1 MGEVYSH
8 LSEEERQVIQIE
20 VGNGASIRG
29 IGAMLGRSPSSI
41 SREIKRNTWFPSNE
55 NESYRPY
62 RPKRLKAGPWTG
74 RYYIA
79 GPAQR
84 KADRRR
90 SKPRKPYRLSHD
102 RLWAQVAEWLG
113 RGWSPLLISGRLRV
127 LWPDDALMRV
137 CPETIYRWVYSSRP
151 LRERWARCLPRGH
164 RRRRRHGGRRTS
176 RFPIPGRVPISE
188 RPPEADGRSAFGHWE
203 ADSVIGV
210 GCNLH
215 TEVERRTR
223 FLMARVVPD
232 KTAGESVGAQLDMFS
247 PLPAGAR
254 VSVTHDNGTEFA
266 HHERL
271 RDGLGMATYF
281 ADPYSSWQRGSNE
294 NRNGMIRRYLPKRCE
309 IRMDMAKEIREI
321 VDEINNRPMRVLGY
335 RTPAEA
341 FADELLELQD
351 QQGCCTSKW
360 TSGIYR
366 RPDHTVWW
374 SAWLITGTTLC
385 NCITTRTIRCSM
397 VRRRFLIWPS
407 VRPNLAC
414 LRSASP
420 TMATCMAPTR
430 CTPTAWP
437 MASSPSSASKLM

>member
-1 MGEVYSH
+1 M
-8 LSEEERQVIQIE
+8 
-20 VGNGASIRG
+20 
-29 IGAMLGRSPSSI
+29 
-41 SREIKRNTWFPSNE
+41 
-55 NESYRPY
+55 
-62 RPKRLKAGPWTG
+62 
-74 RYYIA
+74 
-79 GPAQR
+79 
-84 KADRRR
+84 
-90 SKPRKPYRLSHD
+90 
-102 RLWAQVAEWLG
+102 AEWPG
-113 RGWSPLLISGRLRV
+113 RGWSPLPVSGRLRV

-294 NRNGMIRRYLPKRCE
+294 NRNGMIRRYLPKRSE
-309 IRMDMAKEIREI
+309 IRMDMAGELREI
-321 VDEINNRPMRVLGY
+321 VDEADNRPMRVLGY

-351 QQGCCTSKW
+351 QQGCCTSK
-360 TSGIYR
+360 
-366 RPDHTVWW
+366 
-374 SAWLITGTTLC
+374 
-385 NCITTRTIRCSM
+385 
-397 VRRRFLIWPS
+397 
-407 VRPNLAC
+407 
-414 LRSASP
+414 
-420 TMATCMAPTR
+420 
-430 CTPTAWP
+430 
-437 MASSPSSASKLM
+437 

>member
-20 VGNGASIRG
+20 AGNGASIRG
-29 IGAMLGRSPSSI
+29 IGAMPGRSPSGI

-62 RPKRLKAGPWTG
+62 RPKRLKVGPWTG

-102 RLWAQVAEWLG
+102 RLWARVAEWLG
-113 RGWSPLLISGRLRV
+113 RGWSPLPVSGRLRV

-137 CPETIYRWVYSSRP
+137 CPETIYRWVCSSRP

-210 GCNLH
+210 GCNVFSQVGVSCFV
-215 TEVERRTR
+215 TNFFR
-223 FLMARVVPD
+223 F
-232 KTAGESVGAQLDMFS
+232 
-247 PLPAGAR
+247 
-254 VSVTHDNGTEFA
+254 
-266 HHERL
+266 
-271 RDGLGMATYF
+271 
-281 ADPYSSWQRGSNE
+281 
-294 NRNGMIRRYLPKRCE
+294 
-309 IRMDMAKEIREI
+309 
-321 VDEINNRPMRVLGY
+321 
-335 RTPAEA
+335 
-341 FADELLELQD
+341 
-351 QQGCCTSKW
+351 
-360 TSGIYR
+360 
-366 RPDHTVWW
+366 
-374 SAWLITGTTLC
+374 SA
-385 NCITTRTIRCSM
+385 
-397 VRRRFLIWPS
+397 
-407 VRPNLAC
+407 
-414 LRSASP
+414 
-420 TMATCMAPTR
+420 
-430 CTPTAWP
+430 
-437 MASSPSSASKLM
+437 

>member
-254 VSVTHDNGTEFA
+254 VSVTHDNGTEPPRKA
-266 HHERL
+266 ARRAGHGHVLRRPVLQLAAGKQREPQRHDPPVSAQTL
-271 RDGLGMATYF
+271 RDTDGHGKGGQG
-281 ADPYSSWQRGSNE
+281 DR
-294 NRNGMIRRYLPKRCE
+294 
-309 IRMDMAKEIREI
+309 I

-351 QQGCCTSKW
+351 QQGCCTSK
-360 TSGIYR
+360 
-366 RPDHTVWW
+366 
-374 SAWLITGTTLC
+374 
-385 NCITTRTIRCSM
+385 
-397 VRRRFLIWPS
+397 
-407 VRPNLAC
+407 
-414 LRSASP
+414 
-420 TMATCMAPTR
+420 
-430 CTPTAWP
+430 
-437 MASSPSSASKLM
+437 

>member
-1 MGEVYSH
+1 MD
-8 LSEEERQVIQIE
+8 
-20 VGNGASIRG
+20 
-29 IGAMLGRSPSSI
+29 
-41 SREIKRNTWFPSNE
+41 
-55 NESYRPY
+55 RP
-62 RPKRLKAGPWTG
+62 LL
-74 RYYIA
+74 IA
-79 GPAQR
+79 GPAQL

-232 KTAGESVGAQLDMFS
+232 KTAGESVGGA
-247 PLPAGAR
+247 AGHVLAAAGRRAR
-254 VSVTHDNGTEFA
+254 QRHARQRHRVRPPR
-266 HHERL
+266 RL

-309 IRMDMAKEIREI
+309 IRMDMAKEVREI

-351 QQGCCTSKW
+351 QQGCCTSK
-360 TSGIYR
+360 
-366 RPDHTVWW
+366 
-374 SAWLITGTTLC
+374 
-385 NCITTRTIRCSM
+385 
-397 VRRRFLIWPS
+397 
-407 VRPNLAC
+407 
-414 LRSASP
+414 
-420 TMATCMAPTR
+420 
-430 CTPTAWP
+430 
-437 MASSPSSASKLM
+437 

>member
-1 MGEVYSH
+1 MDRPLLHRRARAAQGRPQE
-8 LSEEERQVIQIE
+8 IQATKALPAVARPP
-20 VGNGASIRG
+20 VGAG
-29 IGAMLGRSPSSI
+29 GRM
-41 SREIKRNTWFPSNE
+41 
-55 NESYRPY
+55 
-62 RPKRLKAGPWTG
+62 AGPRLVAAAHQRQAARPVAG
-74 RYYIA
+74 RCA
-79 GPAQR
+79 HARVPGDHLPM
-84 KADRRR
+84 
-90 SKPRKPYRLSHD
+90 
-102 RLWAQVAEWLG
+102 G
-113 RGWSPLLISGRLRV
+113 LLQQAAS
-127 LWPDDALMRV
+127 
-137 CPETIYRWVYSSRP
+137 
-151 LRERWARCLPRGH
+151 ERWARCLPRGH

-223 FLMARVVPD
+223 FLMARIVPD

-309 IRMDMAKEIREI
+309 IRMDMAKEVREI

-351 QQGCCTSKW
+351 QQGCCTSK
-360 TSGIYR
+360 
-366 RPDHTVWW
+366 
-374 SAWLITGTTLC
+374 
-385 NCITTRTIRCSM
+385 
-397 VRRRFLIWPS
+397 
-407 VRPNLAC
+407 
-414 LRSASP
+414 
-420 TMATCMAPTR
+420 
-430 CTPTAWP
+430 
-437 MASSPSSASKLM
+437 

>member
-20 VGNGASIRG
+20 AGNGASIRG
-29 IGAMLGRSPSSI
+29 IGAMPGRSPSGI

-62 RPKRLKAGPWTG
+62 RPKRLKAGPWTD
-74 RYYIA
+74 RYHIA

-113 RGWSPLLISGRLRV
+113 RGWSPLPVSGRLRV

-188 RPPEADGRSAFGHWE
+188 RPPEAGDRSGFGHWE
-203 ADSVIGV
+203 ADSVIGA

-215 TEVERRTR
+215 TEVERKTR
-223 FLMARVVPD
+223 FLMAGIVPG
-232 KTAGESVGAQLDMFS
+232 KTAGESVGARLAMFS

-254 VSVTHDNGTEFA
+254 VGVTHDNGTGFA
-266 HHERL
+266 RHTRL
-271 RDGLGMATYF
+271 RDGPGMDTCF
-281 ADPYSSWQRGSNE
+281 ADPYSSRRRGSNE
-294 NRNGMIRRYLPKRCE
+294 NGNGMIRRYPPKRSE
-309 IRMDMAKEIREI
+309 IRMDMAGELREI
-321 VDEINNRPMRVLGY
+321 VDEADNRPMRVLGY

-351 QQGCCTSKW
+351 QQGCCTSK
-360 TSGIYR
+360 
-366 RPDHTVWW
+366 
-374 SAWLITGTTLC
+374 
-385 NCITTRTIRCSM
+385 
-397 VRRRFLIWPS
+397 
-407 VRPNLAC
+407 
-414 LRSASP
+414 
-420 TMATCMAPTR
+420 
-430 CTPTAWP
+430 
-437 MASSPSSASKLM
+437 

>member
-1 MGEVYSH
+1 MDRPLLHRRARAAQGRPQE
-8 LSEEERQVIQIE
+8 IQATKALPAVARPP
-20 VGNGASIRG
+20 VGAG
-29 IGAMLGRSPSSI
+29 GRM
-41 SREIKRNTWFPSNE
+41 
-55 NESYRPY
+55 
-62 RPKRLKAGPWTG
+62 AGPRLVAAAHQRQAARPVAG
-74 RYYIA
+74 RCA
-79 GPAQR
+79 HARVPGDHLPMGLLQQAASGTLGAVPAARAQ
-84 KADRRR
+84 AAPQARRQE
-90 SKPRKPYRLSHD
+90 D
-102 RLWAQVAEWLG
+102 VAL
-113 RGWSPLLISGRLRV
+113 
-127 LWPDDALMRV
+127 PD
-137 CPETIYRWVYSSRP
+137 
-151 LRERWARCLPRGH
+151 
-164 RRRRRHGGRRTS
+164 
-176 RFPIPGRVPISE
+176 PGRVPISE

-309 IRMDMAKEIREI
+309 IRMDMAKEVREI

-351 QQGCCTSKW
+351 QQGCCTSK
-360 TSGIYR
+360 
-366 RPDHTVWW
+366 
-374 SAWLITGTTLC
+374 
-385 NCITTRTIRCSM
+385 
-397 VRRRFLIWPS
+397 
-407 VRPNLAC
+407 
-414 LRSASP
+414 
-420 TMATCMAPTR
+420 
-430 CTPTAWP
+430 
-437 MASSPSSASKLM
+437 

>member
-84 KADRRR
+84 KADRR
-90 SKPRKPYRLSHD
+90 
-102 RLWAQVAEWLG
+102 
-113 RGWSPLLISGRLRV
+113 
-127 LWPDDALMRV
+127 
-137 CPETIYRWVYSSRP
+137 
-151 LRERWARCLPRGH
+151 
-164 RRRRRHGGRRTS
+164 
-176 RFPIPGRVPISE
+176 
-188 RPPEADGRSAFGHWE
+188 SAFGHWE

-223 FLMARVVPD
+223 FLMARIVPD

-309 IRMDMAKEIREI
+309 IRMDMAKEVREI
-321 VDEINNRPMRVLGY
+321 VDEINNRPMRVLDY

-351 QQGCCTSKW
+351 QQGCCTSK
-360 TSGIYR
+360 
-366 RPDHTVWW
+366 
-374 SAWLITGTTLC
+374 
-385 NCITTRTIRCSM
+385 
-397 VRRRFLIWPS
+397 
-407 VRPNLAC
+407 
-414 LRSASP
+414 
-420 TMATCMAPTR
+420 
-430 CTPTAWP
+430 
-437 MASSPSSASKLM
+437 

>member
-20 VGNGASIRG
+20 VGNGASIRR

-41 SREIKRNTWFPSNE
+41 SREIKRNTWLPSNE

-62 RPKRLKAGPWTG
+62 RPKRLKTGPWTG

-90 SKPRKPYRLSHD
+90 TRPRKPYRLSCD
-102 RLWAQVAEWLG
+102 RLWARAAEWLG

-127 LWPDDALMRV
+127 LFPDDPAMRV
-137 CPETIYRWVYSSRP
+137 CPETIYQWIHADKRR
-151 LRERWARCLPRGH
+151 RERWARCLPRGH
-164 RRRRRHGGRRTS
+164 RRRRKRMGRKAS

-188 RPPEADGRSAFGHWE
+188 RPPEAGDRSAFGHWE
-203 ADSVIGV
+203 AGSVIGV

-223 FLMARVVPD
+223 FLMARIVPD
-232 KTAGESVGAQLDMFS
+232 KTADRSVGAQLDMFA
-247 PLPAGAR
+247 PPPAGAR
-254 VSVTHDNGTEFA
+254 LSVTHDNGTEFA
-266 HHERL
+266 RHERL

-294 NRNGMIRRYLPKRCE
+294 NRNGMIRRYLPKRTLIE
-309 IRMDMAKEIREI
+309 PGMARGLQEI
-321 VDEINNRPMRVLGY
+321 VDEINNRPMRVLDY

-351 QQGCCTSKW
+351 QQGCCTSK
-360 TSGIYR
+360 
-366 RPDHTVWW
+366 
-374 SAWLITGTTLC
+374 
-385 NCITTRTIRCSM
+385 
-397 VRRRFLIWPS
+397 
-407 VRPNLAC
+407 
-414 LRSASP
+414 
-420 TMATCMAPTR
+420 
-430 CTPTAWP
+430 
-437 MASSPSSASKLM
+437 